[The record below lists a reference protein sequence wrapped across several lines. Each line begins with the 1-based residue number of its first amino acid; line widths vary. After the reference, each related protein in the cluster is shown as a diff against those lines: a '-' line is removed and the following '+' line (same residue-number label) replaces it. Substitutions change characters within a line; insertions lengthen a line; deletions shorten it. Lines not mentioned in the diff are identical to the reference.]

1 MHTHTHTHAHTHT
14 YAHTHRHIHTHK
26 HTQTIHT
33 HTHTHMG
40 LKGFQIL
47 GVLGVSMQIELGIP
61 MAAQEL
67 SSLAAR

>member
-1 MHTHTHTHAHTHT
+1 
-14 YAHTHRHIHTHK
+14 
-26 HTQTIHT
+26 
-33 HTHTHMG
+33 MG